1 MTTSESQKQEMKTLY
16 VEGDMTQKFLIK
28 YNMMKQVL
36 FCLLHPTLGY
46 IVVRQAY
53 ILFYNFE
60 I

>member
-46 IVVRQAY
+46 MVRQAY
-53 ILFYNFE
+53 ILFNNFE